1 MTLIAIFLAVLL
13 DWLIGD
19 PYSWPHPVKWI
30 GSYIYL
36 CMRLQEKRQFSPY
49 LFGFF
54 LWLTTVGL
62 ALVVTYGLLW
72 LAGLVHP
79 VLYWIVWIYLA
90 YASLAAKSLAFEA
103 QKVYQTLKFGSLE
116 EARKQVGMIVGRETS
131 QLTPEE
137 ISKATIETVAEN
149 TSDGVIGPLL
159 CLFLGGPILAMTYK
173 AINTLDS
180 MVGYKT
186 EKYRKIGLISAKMDD
201 LANLIPAR
209 LTWLFLILSSQILL
223 LDFKGA
229 LRIGWRDRYQH
240 ASPNSAFSEAVVAG
254 ALGIQLGGPHVYHGE
269 LTIEEKSFQIIQS
282 TITEKDPDYVFH
294 SEMEE
299 SIIKRAIHTT
309 GDFDYLY
316 TMRFEHDVLKKIEE
330 VIRAKGT
337 ILLDSNISLNGI
349 NKRVLDQLGVS
360 YRCLISDEEVVE
372 LAKEKQITRAMAAV
386 EIAAK
391 IEGPKV
397 FAFGGAPTAL
407 SYLIELAEQG
417 LVEPDAVIGVPV
429 GFINV
434 EESKE
439 ELLQSGLPA
448 LVNLGRKGGSTIV
461 VAIIN
466 AIIYQLREVVTDD
479 YVRYSTPSSKEGGKN

>member
-19 PYSWPHPVKWI
+19 PYSWPHPVKWM

-36 CMRLQEKRQFSPY
+36 CMRLQEKKQFSPY

-62 ALVVTYGLLW
+62 ALGVSCGLLW
-72 LAGLVHP
+72 LAGLAHP
-79 VLYWIVWIYLA
+79 VLYWLVWIYLA

-103 QKVYQTLKFGSLE
+103 QKVYHTLKFGTLE

-209 LTWLFLILSSQILL
+209 LTWFFLILSSQILL

-269 LTIEEKSFQIIQS
+269 LIEKPTIGEDSRPVEADDIQ
-282 TITEKDPDYVFH
+282 T
-294 SEMEE
+294 
-299 SIIKRAIHTT
+299 AISL
-309 GDFDYLY
+309 LY
-316 TMRFEHDVLKKIEE
+316 TSTMTGL
-330 VIRAKGT
+330 
-337 ILLDSNISLNGI
+337 ILFTL
-349 NKRVLDQLGVS
+349 
-360 YRCLISDEEVVE
+360 
-372 LAKEKQITRAMAAV
+372 
-386 EIAAK
+386 
-391 IEGPKV
+391 
-397 FAFGGAPTAL
+397 F
-407 SYLIELAEQG
+407 YLVMQAY
-417 LVEPDAVIGVPV
+417 
-429 GFINV
+429 F
-434 EESKE
+434 
-439 ELLQSGLPA
+439 
-448 LVNLGRKGGSTIV
+448 
-461 VAIIN
+461 
-466 AIIYQLREVVTDD
+466 
-479 YVRYSTPSSKEGGKN
+479 